1 MYICMRCKILLMLI
15 DERVISTNRSQL
27 DIDGN
32 YVKKIVN
39 SMNQIYMCPSCCGIG
54 KPDIHISDMDE
65 TLKVIEVDN
74 KKIPELRKLWSD
86 LFRNLNNDEQ
96 DSCYGIPL
104 DNKELREILLEE
116 LI

>member
-1 MYICMRCKILLMLI
+1 MYICIRCKILLMLI
-15 DERVISTNRSQL
+15 DERIISTSRSR
-27 DIDGN
+27 IDSVGD
-32 YVKKIVN
+32 YVRKIVN
-39 SMNQIYMCPSCCGIG
+39 SINQIYMCPSCYGIG

-65 TLKVIEVDN
+65 TLKLIEVG
-74 KKIPELRKLWSD
+74 KEKIPELCNLWSK

-104 DNKELREILLEE
+104 DNKELRELLLEE